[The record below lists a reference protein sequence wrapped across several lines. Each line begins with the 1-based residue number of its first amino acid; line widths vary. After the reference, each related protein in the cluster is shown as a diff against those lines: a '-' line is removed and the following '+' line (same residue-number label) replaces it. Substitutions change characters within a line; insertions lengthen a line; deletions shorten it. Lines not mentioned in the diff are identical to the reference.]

1 MFFPYKAKNPF
12 ERFPAATL
20 SLIIVNC
27 VVFAVTSEHFLVVR
41 EEFILAFGFLSR
53 QTPFYT
59 LITYIFMHADIF
71 HLAGNMLFLW
81 VFSGA
86 VEDRLG
92 RLSFLWL
99 YFVAGVIGGLAQD
112 MISKGLMKEGV
123 PIIGASASV
132 MGVMGAYWY
141 LFPWSR
147 IRIFYWIFLFI
158 RGTREIR
165 AFWVIGAYFLLD
177 VFHGTTGTSQRVAN
191 FDHVFGM
198 VAGVVYCLVVGGKR
212 DSEVMSEAKAS
223 QSKANDFSH
232 LGLAELMAVVEAE
245 PDNLKALSA
254 LMDKAVSAN
263 KNYILEKTFAKA
275 GPALIEKAPELVNRY
290 LLDLQGDIKIYQSS
304 QLLKLAALLRQTGN
318 PEAALGLYQRLIQSF
333 PESPDAEMAILRMA
347 QIQWNQFRDAD
358 AALSSLTEMQER
370 FPHGRFLSYAQA
382 LRSDLKFTP
391 R

>member
-12 ERFPAATL
+12 ERFPAVTL
-20 SLIIVNC
+20 FIIIVNC
-27 VVFAVTSEHFLVVR
+27 VVFAATSEHFFVVR
-41 EEFILAFGFLSR
+41 REFVLAFGFLSR

-59 LITYIFMHADIF
+59 LVTYNFMHVDIF

-92 RLSFLWL
+92 RFSFLWL
-99 YFVAGVIGGLAQD
+99 YFVSGVIGGLAQD
-112 MISKGLMKEGV
+112 MISNGLMEESR

-141 LFPWSR
+141 MFPWSR
-147 IRIFYWIFLFI
+147 IRFFYLIFLFI
-158 RGTREIR
+158 RGTCEIK

-177 VFHGTTGTSQRVAN
+177 VFYGTTGIDKGVAN
-191 FDHVFGM
+191 FAHIFGM
-198 VAGVVYCLVVGGKR
+198 IAGVAYCKVIGGKR
-212 DSEVMSEAKAS
+212 DSELMSEAKAS

-232 LGLAELMAVVEAE
+232 LTLPDLVAVVEAE
-245 PDNLKALSA
+245 PDNSKALKA
-254 LMDKAVSAN
+254 LMDKAASGD
-263 KNYILEKTFAKA
+263 KNYILEKTFTKA
-275 GPALIEKAPELVNRY
+275 GPALIEKAPELVGRY
-290 LLDLQGDIKIYQSS
+290 LLDLQGDIKAYPSG
-304 QLLKLAALLRQTGN
+304 QLLKLAALLRQAGK
-318 PEAALGLYQRLIQSF
+318 PEAALGLYQRLVESF
-333 PESPDAEMAILRMA
+333 PDAPDAEVAILRMA

-370 FPHGRFLSYAQA
+370 FPQGRFLSYAQA
-382 LRSDLKFTP
+382 LRSDLKFT